1 MSAGAADPAPAGAAE
16 VESAGFS
23 RLEDG
28 LDAAHDAFVRNDMA
42 SALRI
47 WQELRAR
54 FPDHPTPL
62 HRAGAGLLDRGRLEE
77 AEELLA
83 EGCERFPDDLPI
95 ATDFAWVA
103 WRGGRYEAATERWD
117 HVRRGFPQAMQGWVG
132 GGLALR
138 ELRRFDEAERLL
150 GEAIERFPDDSWPA
164 AEHAVLANVQGR
176 WEEALRR
183 WDQVRERF
191 PQEPQGVAGAAWAL
205 RELGR
210 LAEAEQLLAVGTQQ
224 FPEHPN
230 IAIELATVAHQRQD
244 WAAAAERWE
253 RVRGILPRERRA
265 YLLGAEALAHL
276 DRHEAAEAVL
286 RQAAAFSDESK
297 VTTKSAATSGRRL
310 TSGAAVPARLTLSPL
325 ERITLPGQ
333 RLLRPTTIDVP
344 ACLVHTNMT
353 EFDWDFGRHLLATL
367 YTPRSCRL
375 APVQLRRFRSST
387 WVAVPTGEDLI
398 PVCDGW
404 IPTEQVNPG
413 WDASRL
419 REAVAGCG
427 PEVEVDRAVVVLGR
441 YGLRTW
447 GHWLGELLPKVACLE
462 RFSPGQFSYGL
473 PADILHDAHLRTAR
487 KSLRFHGVNDDR
499 VVTLEVGRRYRF
511 RELFAVSSVWS
522 DRMMHPGAVETM
534 RQAIPA
540 QPRGDRV
547 ALLRRELATRRVANL
562 DELRPL
568 LEAADIRIVEIAE
581 LPFSAQVTI
590 FQRADVVISVL
601 GSGLT
606 GLIYSPPGVKVVTLS
621 PIGWADD
628 FFFALMQNR
637 SARLAEI
644 RGPST
649 NDDPRGV
656 GVSSF
661 TVPPAALRRGLRALG
676 LSA

>member
-1 MSAGAADPAPAGAAE
+1 MSTGEADPAPTGAAE
-16 VESAGFS
+16 VEPAGFS
-23 RLEDG
+23 GLEDG

-42 SALRI
+42 TAQRI

-77 AEELLA
+77 AEDLLS
-83 EGCERFPDDLPI
+83 EGRDRFPNDLPI

-103 WRGGRYEAATERWD
+103 WRGGRYEAATERWGD
-117 HVRRGFPQAMQGWVG
+117 VRHDFPQAIQGWVG

-138 ELRRFDEAERLL
+138 ELRRYDEAERLL
-150 GEAIERFPDDSWPA
+150 GEAIERFPDTSWPA
-164 AEHAVLANVQGR
+164 AEHAVLANVQGH

-183 WDQVRERF
+183 WDRVRQRF
-191 PQEPQGVAGAAWAL
+191 RQEPQGVAGAAWAL

-210 LAEAEQLLAVGTQQ
+210 LAEAEQLLKAGTEQ

-230 IAIELATVAHQRQD
+230 IAIEHATVAHQRQD
-244 WAAAAERWE
+244 WAAAADRWE
-253 RVRGILPRERRA
+253 RVRRILPQERRA
-265 YLLGAEALAHL
+265 YLLGAEALGNAG
-276 DRHEAAEAVL
+276 RHEAAEALL
-286 RQAAAFSDESK
+286 RQAAALSDEQK
-297 VTTKSAATSGRRL
+297 VTTQSAATGGRRL
-310 TSGAAVPARLTLSPL
+310 TSGAGAPARLTLRPL
-325 ERITLPGQ
+325 ERITVPVQ
-333 RLLRPTTIDVP
+333 QLLRATTIDMP

-375 APVQLRRFRSST
+375 AVVQLRRFRPSA

-398 PVCDGW
+398 PVCDGLV
-404 IPTEQVNPG
+404 PAEQVNPG

-419 REAVAGCG
+419 RDAVAGCG

-473 PADILHDAHLRTAR
+473 PADVLHDAHLRTAR
-487 KSLRFHGVNDDR
+487 ESLRFHGVDDDR
-499 VVTLEVGRRYRF
+499 VVALEVGRRYRF
-511 RELFAVSSVWS
+511 RELFAVSPVWS
-522 DRMMHPGAVETM
+522 DRMIHPGAVERM
-534 RQAIPA
+534 RQAVPV

-547 ALLRRELATRRVANL
+547 ALLRRESATRRVANL

-568 LEAADIRIVEIAE
+568 LEAANIRTVEIGE

-644 RGPST
+644 RGPSA

-661 TVPPAALRRGLRALG
+661 TVPPAALQRGLRALG